1 MSNCDCCTGIGPST
15 PGVVFNRPGL
25 SAIAYRSGT
34 WHEFKDSLLAALADS
49 QHPELAGLA
58 TRADDDFSIALLD
71 AVATVG
77 DVLSF
82 YGERIANES
91 YLRTA
96 TERISVLELARL
108 IGYELKPGVAAST
121 LLAFT
126 VDDAVGSPGVATIG
140 IGLKVQS
147 VPGHDEKPQT
157 FETVENIEARLEW
170 NAMKPKKTVAQ
181 NPATMSSELWLAGTA
196 TDLKVGDL
204 ILLVGSERDNDA
216 TDEHWDARRVASVVP
231 DFDAKSTH
239 VTLGAR
245 PGPVDSSVVPSASPK
260 AYAMRTRA
268 SVFGY
273 NAPEWKAMSL
283 EFKKNYLGT
292 DNPTSDQLAEWPDF
306 TTFYVDIILR
316 TRGIGA
322 GIGFGINPD
331 LQNNLIEG
339 GISIAPIGG
348 GGGIEVTPLITLPR
362 IFLDQVYSGIL
373 ENSWA
378 VVANEDAVE
387 VYKVTEATASARADY
402 AISGKSTRLRM
413 SGQNYDKFAGAVRTT
428 TVYAQ
433 SELLTLAERPINP
446 AVIGAGVSSLLLDR
460 NIGDLPDGRT
470 LLIAGASSSDG
481 SSVSESI
488 VLDHAEVSG
497 GVTRLVFS
505 SALTHS
511 YRLDSMTIYGN
522 VAHATQGETVSEVL
536 GGGDASK
543 RYQKLA
549 LKQSPLTYVRS
560 AGSATG
566 TASTLQLRVNDL
578 LWSEVSSFYQ
588 RKPDEHVYTTRMDDD
603 GKTVVQFGDGVHGAR
618 VPTGQE
624 NVRAVYRKGVGTG
637 GNVRA
642 GQLSTLLTRPLGLKG
657 ALNPQPATGGDEPEP
672 RARASE
678 NAPITVLVLDRVV
691 SLQDYQDFA
700 RGYAGIAKALA
711 TWTWDGQRRGVF
723 VTVAGPDGAAV
734 SDDVVALLTGAI
746 HDKGDPFIPLRVAS
760 YRPATFNVS
769 FKMKIDPVF
778 DETIVDTAVV
788 DALREH
794 FGFSARSFG
803 QQVSSS
809 EVVAAIQNV
818 AGVVAVDLDLLR
830 RADNV
835 GNNGLVNPLPAA
847 LPQANTLAGTLAA
860 ELLTLSSAP
869 IVPGVM
875 P

>member
-1 MSNCDCCTGIGPST
+1 MSTCDCCTGIGPST
-15 PGVVFNRPGL
+15 PGAVFNRPGL

-34 WHEFKDSLLAALADS
+34 WHEFKRSLLAALADS
-49 QHPELAGLA
+49 RHPELAGLA
-58 TRADDDFSIALLD
+58 TRDDDDFSIALLD

-126 VDDAVGSPGVATIG
+126 VDDAVGSPGIATIDV
-140 IGLKVQS
+140 GLKVQS

-157 FETVENIEARLEW
+157 FETVEHIDARLEW
-170 NAMKPKKTVAQ
+170 NAMKPKKTIAQ
-181 NPATMSSELWLAGTA
+181 SPASMSSELWLAGTA

-204 ILLVGSERDNDA
+204 ILLVGAERENSA

-231 DFDAKSTH
+231 DFDAKTTH

-245 PGPVDSSVVPSASPK
+245 PGPVDSSVVSSAAPK
-260 AYAMRTRA
+260 AYAMRARA

-283 EFKKNYLGT
+283 EFKKNYLGN
-292 DNPTSDQLAEWPDF
+292 DNPSSDELLEWPDF
-306 TTFYVDIILR
+306 KTFYVDIIFR

-322 GIGFGINPD
+322 GIGIGFGSLASD
-331 LQNNLIEG
+331 LQDNIVEAVSIG
-339 GISIAPIGG
+339 GIG
-348 GGGIEVTPLITLPR
+348 EVDVTPLITLPR

-373 ENSWA
+373 ENTWA

-387 VYKVTEATASARADY
+387 VYKVTEATNSARSDY
-402 AISGKSTRLRM
+402 AISGKSTRLRL

-433 SELLTLAERPINP
+433 SELLALAERPINP
-446 AVIGAGVSSLLLDR
+446 PAISAGTSSVLLDR
-460 NIGDLPDGRT
+460 NVGSLPDGRI
-470 LLIAGASSSDG
+470 LLITGTSPSDG
-481 SSVSESI
+481 SAISESMI
-488 VLDHAEVSG
+488 LDHAEVSG
-497 GVTRLVFS
+497 GVTRLVFA

-511 YRLDSMTIYGN
+511 YRLESMTIYGN

-543 RYQKLA
+543 RYQKLG

-560 AGSATG
+560 ADAATG
-566 TASTLQLRVNDL
+566 TASTLQVRVNDL
-578 LWSEVSSFYQ
+578 LWSEVPSFYG
-588 RKPDEHVYTTRMDDD
+588 RTADEHVFTTRMSDD

-618 VPTGQE
+618 LPAGQE
-624 NVRAVYRKGVGTG
+624 NVRATYRKGVGIG

-657 ALNPQPATGGDEPEP
+657 ALNPQPASGGDEPEP
-672 RARASE
+672 RDRASE

-711 TWTWDGQRRGVF
+711 TWTWDGQTRGVF
-723 VTVAGPDGAAV
+723 VTVAGPDGAGV

-746 HDKGDPFIPLRVAS
+746 RAKGDPFVPLRVAT

-769 FKMKIDPVF
+769 FKIKVDPVF
-778 DETIVDTAVV
+778 DKTIVNAAVV
-788 DALREH
+788 DALRDH
-794 FGFSARSFG
+794 FGFSSRSFG

-818 AGVVAVDLDLLR
+818 AGVIAVDLDLLR
-830 RADNV
+830 RTDNV

-869 IVPGVM
+869 IAPGVM